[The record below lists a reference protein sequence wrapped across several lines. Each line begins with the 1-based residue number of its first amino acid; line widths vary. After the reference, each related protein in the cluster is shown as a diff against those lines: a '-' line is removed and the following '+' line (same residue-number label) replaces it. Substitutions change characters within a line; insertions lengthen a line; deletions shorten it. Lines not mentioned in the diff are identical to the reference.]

1 VAGAQQLEEVE
12 TALGAGRAKP
22 GEVGVANLGA
32 EAVGGLVAC
41 AGVVHVLVAGEIG
54 TVLIVG
60 ADIGQ
65 AVIVLDRIEAK
76 LRVSPVLRQLIKSR
90 TQFLLRLTNGILVQ
104 VKAPLLDD
112 DPRGERIIVF
122 RG

>member
-1 VAGAQQLEEVE
+1 
-12 TALGAGRAKP
+12 
-22 GEVGVANLGA
+22 
-32 EAVGGLVAC
+32 
-41 AGVVHVLVAGEIG
+41 
-54 TVLIVG
+54 VLIVG
-60 ADIGQ
+60 ADIGR